1 MALSAPV
8 HLTRYRLVIYPF
20 RSADKY
26 AKIVPSTEWARRPRG
41 RGKTMIILNRDGT
54 LEWILADCRSSKKM
68 VDSIMLP
75 DDLAEQHSNLFDQ
88 VFAFA
93 FDVLGLV
100 TVELRVRATE
110 RAPLERADLE
120 RWADV

>member
-1 MALSAPV
+1 
-8 HLTRYRLVIYPF
+8 
-20 RSADKY
+20 
-26 AKIVPSTEWARRPRG
+26 
-41 RGKTMIILNRDGT
+41 MIILNRDGT
-54 LEWILADCRSSKKM
+54 LEWILADCRPSNKM

-75 DDLAEQHSNLFDQ
+75 DDLAEQHSNVFER

-110 RAPLERADLE
+110 RATLERADRE